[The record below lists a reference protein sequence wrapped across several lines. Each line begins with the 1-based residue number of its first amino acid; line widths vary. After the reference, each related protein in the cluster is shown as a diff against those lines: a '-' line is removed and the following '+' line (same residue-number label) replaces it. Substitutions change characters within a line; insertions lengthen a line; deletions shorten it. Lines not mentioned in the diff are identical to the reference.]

1 MGVPEDTYYT
11 QIKRVGA
18 RLRDYLAWRN
28 ARLLQGRFA
37 NRDAPVRV
45 YIDTLI
51 VSLAR
56 HGKGARYQ
64 HLEVPVSVV
73 DLPEDSTYYVLAAH
87 PGLLPGWLCQN
98 DLPQLAL
105 ETFGPAHLS
114 PWDCV
119 EHPLKVDTSRPTDKQ
134 MNALLDVGRG
144 GWFTLSP
151 YTELA
156 HFLTVR
162 KMLSR
167 FPKVYHYMDA
177 HRAQSAAALTAFAAD
192 IRAGRCEIALCQTAK
207 AIEED
212 QVRERWVNEP
222 RARED
227 WLKEKLDHEW
237 QEREARWEA
246 MSSEGGLLPD
256 VADDPR
262 VRAGQFAPARD
273 GAGAEGGWAWLRYL
287 PPGPRFPGGRTLWL
301 TQRPD
306 VAYETVGREL
316 LWAASTLPVDRAH
329 SHLRDDVRA
338 LMRASF
344 RAEPGRSYRDA
355 YRDPFAVMAE
365 IWIAL
370 FWRNFGPRQHLRHR
384 LEEGESP
391 RRSPA
396 WSMGV
401 ARSNEPRKP
410 DLATLAWDFRLGVHE
425 AIRMSRWL
433 QQ

>member
-1 MGVPEDTYYT
+1 MPAPAGTL
-11 QIKRVGA
+11 GA
-18 RLRDYLAWRN
+18 VWLDDPL
-28 ARLLQGRFA
+28 
-37 NRDAPVRV
+37 DA
-45 YIDTLI
+45 
-51 VSLAR
+51 
-56 HGKGARYQ
+56 
-64 HLEVPVSVV
+64 
-73 DLPEDSTYYVLAAH
+73 
-87 PGLLPGWLCQN
+87 
-98 DLPQLAL
+98 
-105 ETFGPAHLS
+105 
-114 PWDCV
+114 
-119 EHPLKVDTSRPTDKQ
+119 LKVLRQLPDIASGA
-134 MNALLDVGRG
+134 AL
-144 GWFTLSP
+144 
-151 YTELA
+151 
-156 HFLTVR
+156 
-162 KMLSR
+162 
-167 FPKVYHYMDA
+167 
-177 HRAQSAAALTAFAAD
+177 AQSAAALTAFAAD

-207 AIEED
+207 TIEED

-256 VADDPR
+256 IADDPR

-273 GAGAEGGWAWLRYL
+273 GAGSEGGWAWLRYL

-370 FWRNFGPRQHLRHR
+370 FWRNFGPRQQ
-384 LEEGESP
+384 P